1 MKLTEGMITKYITI
15 YDEPIVKLLPKSSRG
30 RFKIYVPIKHKLIDG
45 KEIIVPIDFVSNGA
59 SVPKLL
65 RGLFS
70 QQGVYLTSAI
80 IHDYLYDNNYHS
92 REFADRQFLLD
103 MGKVG
108 TNKFTKWLFYYIV
121 RIFGGYNWNESTK
134 KLKKNDKTTNN

>member
-1 MKLTEGMITKYITI
+1 MAKYLTI
-15 YDEPIVKLLPKSSRG
+15 YDHPIVELLPKSKLG

-45 KEIIVPIDFVSNGA
+45 KEIMVPFDFVSNGA
-59 SVPKLL
+59 SVPRLL

-92 REFADRQFLLD
+92 REFADRQFLID
-103 MGKVG
+103 MGRTN
-108 TNKFTKWLFYYIV
+108 TNKFTKWLFYIV
-121 RIFGGYNWNESTK
+121 IRIFGGINWK
-134 KLKKNDKTTNN
+134 KYGRTN